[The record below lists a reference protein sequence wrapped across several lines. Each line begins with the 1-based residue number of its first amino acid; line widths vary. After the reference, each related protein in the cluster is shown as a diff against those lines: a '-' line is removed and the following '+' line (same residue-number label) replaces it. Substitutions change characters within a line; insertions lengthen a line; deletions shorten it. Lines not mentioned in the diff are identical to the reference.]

1 MNGWLRLYE
10 NEFKK
15 QISDFWEAP
24 EKCWCDLGKYF
35 VFLPSEHR
43 VHVTARPCGRHLYG
57 QSDSFDEA
65 QLRRIKG
72 GQAAFRFQAIPL
84 GAEKQRLTA
93 FAAALWSSQKPWPL
107 GDSWSSPHI
116 TQTHRGCTCKGDWIQ
131 GALWAGPAESSSWW
145 HSTVTLLA
153 DSGQSAPWDVNCD
166 QGDQRPQWSVS
177 CPRCHLRC
185 CRMWLKSPQG
195 QGTGSLGYPVML
207 GQAPPGPHAGVK
219 FLL

>member
-1 MNGWLRLYE
+1 MNGWLSLYE

-24 EKCWCDLGKYF
+24 KKCWCDLGKYF
-35 VFLPSEHR
+35 VFLPSEHK

-72 GQAAFRFQAIPL
+72 GQVAFRFQAIPL
-84 GAEKQRLTA
+84 GAEKHSLTA

-107 GDSWSSPHI
+107 VTAGPVPTSLRP
-116 TQTHRGCTCKGDWIQ
+116 TGAAPAKGTEFKVPF
-131 GALWAGPAESSSWW
+131 WAGPAESTSWW
-145 HSTVTLLA
+145 HSTVALLA
-153 DSGQSAPWDVNCD
+153 DSGTSAPWDVNCD